1 MPRRRRLNQPNLS
14 TRPSRSKMIGALS
27 GAPIAIGAHVRRQ
40 QRFVGRVS
48 PSGVTRHAS
57 PALSIYKSLNIPQ
70 AMRKI
75 VATFFAAFSLAFLA
89 TLPALAQS
97 AQATPARQAAPSPAM
112 KVAVRR
118 MLDAMQF
125 PQLTRNIFDQMLQS
139 VPAMIRQSAQQQ
151 ISMDPK
157 LDAQRKARA
166 LANAEEEIPLA
177 IATLTQVL
185 ADPTLIEEL
194 GDEMVPLYAR
204 FYTVQEVEQL
214 TAFYQTPLGRKMLST
229 MPQLSAESMAIS
241 QRVLIPR
248 VNAVLDQVMRA
259 ATQSPQ

>member
-1 MPRRRRLNQPNLS
+1 MPRRRRLNQPIQQ

-27 GAPIAIGAHVRRQ
+27 GAPIAMGAPVAAPACVSQ
-40 QRFVGRVS
+40 VIPRFYRV
-48 PSGVTRHAS
+48 
-57 PALSIYKSLNIPQ
+57 PQ

-97 AQATPARQAAPSPAM
+97 TQATPARQAAPSPAM

-125 PQLTRNIFDQMLQS
+125 PQLTRSIFDQMLQS

-151 ISMDPK
+151 INSNPK
-157 LDAQRKARA
+157 LDEQRKARA
-166 LANAEEEIPLA
+166 LASAEEEIPLA

-185 ADPTLIEEL
+185 ADPTLIDEL

-204 FYTVQEVEQL
+204 FYTVPEVEQL
-214 TAFYQTPLGRKMLST
+214 TAFYKTPLGRKMLAT

-248 VNAVLDQVMRA
+248 VNAVLEQVMRA

>member
-1 MPRRRRLNQPNLS
+1 M
-14 TRPSRSKMIGALS
+14 
-27 GAPIAIGAHVRRQ
+27 H
-40 QRFVGRVS
+40 
-48 PSGVTRHAS
+48 
-57 PALSIYKSLNIPQ
+57 PAVPFYQSFNIPH

-89 TLPALAQS
+89 SLPALAQN

-125 PQLTRNIFDQMLQS
+125 PQLTRSIFDQMLQS

-151 ISMDPK
+151 INSNPK
-157 LDAQRKARA
+157 LDEQRKARA
-166 LANAEEEIPLA
+166 LASAEEEIPLA

-185 ADPTLIEEL
+185 ADPTLIDEL

-204 FYTVQEVEQL
+204 FYTVPEVEQL
-214 TAFYQTPLGRKMLST
+214 TAFYKTPLGRKMLAT

>member
-1 MPRRRRLNQPNLS
+1 
-14 TRPSRSKMIGALS
+14 MIGALS
-27 GAPIAIGAHVRRQ
+27 GAPIAIGACLCRQ
-40 QRFVGRVS
+40 QNCVGRLS
-48 PSGVTRHAS
+48 PSGVSRHAS
-57 PALSIYKSLNIPQ
+57 PAMSIHKSLNIPH

-97 AQATPARQAAPSPAM
+97 TQAMPVRQAAPSPAM

-125 PQLTRNIFDQMLQS
+125 PQLTRSIFDQMLQS
-139 VPAMIRQSAQQQ
+139 VPSMIRQSAQQQ
-151 ISMDPK
+151 INSNPK
-157 LDAQRKARA
+157 LDEQRKARA
-166 LANAEEEIPLA
+166 LASAEEEIPLA

-185 ADPTLIEEL
+185 ADPTLIDEL

-204 FYTVQEVEQL
+204 FYTVPEVEQL
-214 TAFYQTPLGRKMLST
+214 TAFYKTPLGRKMLAT